1 MTKHV
6 YCSKKWYMM
15 FIHDLTH
22 PEVPTH
28 ICRHFTVYLN
38 WHFHGNRIGYCHHQT
53 LVPLPLP
60 PHPYM
65 GIQERIL
72 LWTQNGHTWRLNLQH
87 CGYSH
92 THQWPSHSL
101 SSTCSAVKQ
110 ARMCIEADGRHF
122 NICYSSES
130 QVYKIMCNH

>member
-1 MTKHV
+1 
-6 YCSKKWYMM
+6 M
-15 FIHDLTH
+15 FVHDLTR
-22 PEVPTH
+22 PGVPAY
-28 ICRHFTVYLN
+28 ICRHFTVMWIGIFMVTGLAIRIS
-38 WHFHGNRIGYCHHQT
+38 RIGYCHHQT

-60 PHPYM
+60 PHPCM

-72 LWTQNGHTWRLNLQH
+72 LRTQNGHTWGLNLQH
-87 CGYSH
+87 CGCSH

-130 QVYKIMCNH
+130 QVCKIMWNH